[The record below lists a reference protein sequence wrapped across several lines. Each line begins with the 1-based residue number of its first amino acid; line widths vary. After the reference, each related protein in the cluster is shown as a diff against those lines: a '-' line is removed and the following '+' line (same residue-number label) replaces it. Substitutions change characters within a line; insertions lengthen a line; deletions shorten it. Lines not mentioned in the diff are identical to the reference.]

1 MTVES
6 DAQLLASYVRSLDD
20 FTLIDE
26 IVGDYDH
33 MGATIL
39 DAVLQAGTTYDTVV
53 RPRVERILA
62 DYPGANTTSRFLD
75 VLLRE
80 GAKSVLDWDHNEKP
94 LRVIHLTGFLWRQ
107 GIETEEQLRE
117 WIEEESNVEKL
128 LSIKGVGP
136 KTVDYLGMLVG
147 RATVAVDRHL
157 IRFLENAGV
166 SVTSYAEAREI
177 LNQAADILGIDRRRF
192 DQTIWHRMSGG
203 VSGTDAQVCGK
214 RGKQP
219 GGPAREANQVIE

>member
-1 MTVES
+1 MTVKS

-26 IVGDYDH
+26 VVGDYDH
-33 MGATIL
+33 IGATIS
-39 DAVLQAGTTYDTVV
+39 DAILQAGTTYETVV

-62 DYPGANTTSRFLD
+62 DYPEANTTSRFLD
-75 VLLRE
+75 LLLRE
-80 GAKSVLDWDHNEKP
+80 GAKSVLSWNDNEKP
-94 LRVIHLTGFLWRQ
+94 LRVIHLTGFLWRH

-117 WIEEESNVEKL
+117 WIEEESNIEKL

-157 IRFLENAGV
+157 IRFLQRAGV

-177 LNQAADILGIDRRRF
+177 LNEAADILGIDRRRF

-203 VSGTDAQVCGK
+203 VSGTDAGVCSG
-214 RGKQP
+214 RDSHP
-219 GGPAREANQVIE
+219 RYAAREANQITE